1 MSNKC
6 YLKNQIGLV
15 SLSSK
20 DLFTYD
26 EYDKYMEVV
35 SYSNEIDKIEQSKN
49 PEDKVRKKELVTK
62 KRQASN
68 ELAKMIREHKG
79 FPRKV
84 RLDSVIYHKKGEE
97 IPAGVTWRNL
107 KLSKRIA
114 EFESDMSRAMGLQT
128 NDYTFDKIIVVWGS
142 QKKKPRSGNGND
154 GLDLL
159 EQIVMDGF
167 TMDLLIDGK
176 IVQKKYRYF
185 TSSAGQLR
193 TDKIQMISEDMWN
206 LIKKRVE
213 CGMDW
218 NTINARKGVNVS
230 KLLAYLALECSASI
244 PWPEFDINKIIVI
257 PDFEATVT
265 DRMLYIKP
273 DYTVED
279 AIKTVLINHCDG
291 AGMYLPDATIIP
303 ENVRGKNFMIRSNYV
318 KGLLSPFDYI
328 EFCRVHNVPPVIKD
342 CYGIE
347 HNLVTEDIQ
356 ILLTESQFKFKKLFN
371 SFDEYKE
378 CYKNCGCQ
386 FVIAQFDEEWPPD
399 KTMNYQFIQGLTDFT
414 DEELKEFTAYTHER
428 LENLATNKDA
438 MLRTLKADVKS
449 YSKDKVALAL
459 YPELLRDG
467 YNRQQLK
474 DTKKKMLLD
483 AKSGTIKCKNKRLYV
498 IPDFYAACER
508 WFLGEEHPKGLL
520 EKDEIVCRPFIKYE
534 KADVLRSPSLYMEHF
549 IARINKDPEV
559 YKWFIS
565 DGVVTSVHSLVS
577 RILQ

>member
-26 EYDKYMEVV
+26 EYDKYMEVI
-35 SYSNEIDKIEQSKN
+35 SYSNEIDKIEQSEN
-49 PEDKVRKKELVTK
+49 PEDKVRKKELVAK

-185 TSSAGQLR
+185 SSSAGQLR
-193 TDKIQMISEDMWN
+193 TDKCAFLSEDVWMR
-206 LIKKRVE
+206 IKDRIE

-218 NTINARKGVNVS
+218 ETINARGGNNVN
-230 KLLAYLALECSASI
+230 KMLAYWSLCSSASI
-244 PWPEFDINKIIVI
+244 PWHEFDIEKVIVI
-257 PDFEATVT
+257 PDFEAEVI

-273 DYTVED
+273 DYTTED
-279 AIKTVLINHCDG
+279 SIRTVTINHVDG
-291 AGMYLPDATIIP
+291 AGMYLPNASIVPT
-303 ENVRGKNFMIRSNYV
+303 VLHGKNFMMRGPYH
-318 KGLLSPFDYI
+318 KGLLSPFDYL
-328 EFCRVHNVPPVIKD
+328 EFCRVNNVEPIIKD
-342 CYGIE
+342 RWGTVRNLAKENIE
-347 HNLVTEDIQ
+347 I
-356 ILLTESQFKFKKLFN
+356 IMTESQFKLAKLYNSWEEFKMF
-371 SFDEYKE
+371 YKS
-378 CYKNCGCQ
+378 CACQ
-386 FVIAQFDEEWPPD
+386 FVIAQFDEDWPPD
-399 KTMNYQFIQGLTDFT
+399 KTMNYQFI
-414 DEELKEFTAYTHER
+414 
-428 LENLATNKDA
+428 
-438 MLRTLKADVKS
+438 
-449 YSKDKVALAL
+449 
-459 YPELLRDG
+459 
-467 YNRQQLK
+467 
-474 DTKKKMLLD
+474 
-483 AKSGTIKCKNKRLYV
+483 
-498 IPDFYAACER
+498 
-508 WFLGEEHPKGLL
+508 
-520 EKDEIVCRPFIKYE
+520 
-534 KADVLRSPSLYMEHF
+534 
-549 IARINKDPEV
+549 
-559 YKWFIS
+559 
-565 DGVVTSVHSLVS
+565 
-577 RILQ
+577 